1 MLLAGIDE
9 AGYGPAL
16 GPLAVGAA
24 AFRAPDVT
32 NGEALWNILAP
43 AVRRPGERKGRKRIL
58 LGDSKLL
65 YSTTRGVGGLER
77 GVLAFLALLDGSV
90 PRLGE
95 EVLRALLPP
104 GDIEEIERLPWYAA
118 DGESFPLAVEE
129 DDVTAAASSLG
140 AALAGGGAE
149 FLRLHVRALT
159 AGTFNRGIERTENKA
174 AVLWEAIAGQLAELR
189 ALKAAGAGECVAQAP
204 SPVPGPRGSRAVAQP
219 GAAVPHD
226 GERGGLAVTIDRLG
240 GRKDYIPLLSESFP
254 ESMAVEEQGTDG
266 KGSIYM
272 LVGNGPATALLFRE
286 KADRDYPA
294 VALASMA
301 AKYVRELLMARFN
314 RWWGAQ
320 LPGLKSTAGYPV
332 DAKRWLAETT
342 EIRQELGVGD
352 AGLVRS
358 R

>member
-1 MLLAGIDE
+1 
-9 AGYGPAL
+9 
-16 GPLAVGAA
+16 
-24 AFRAPDVT
+24 
-32 NGEALWNILAP
+32 
-43 AVRRPGERKGRKRIL
+43 
-58 LGDSKLL
+58 
-65 YSTTRGVGGLER
+65 
-77 GVLAFLALLDGSV
+77 
-90 PRLGE
+90 
-95 EVLRALLPP
+95 
-104 GDIEEIERLPWYAA
+104 
-118 DGESFPLAVEE
+118 
-129 DDVTAAASSLG
+129 
-140 AALAGGGAE
+140 
-149 FLRLHVRALT
+149 
-159 AGTFNRGIERTENKA
+159 
-174 AVLWEAIAGQLAELR
+174 VLWEAIAGQLAELR